1 MLFDLRHSIN
11 SKFCFYVAEHNHT
24 QDYSY
29 SLPISEM
36 DNTDNLTD
44 VESRCMQKYMKE
56 MKRNLEK
63 QNESLG
69 KQEMN
74 HQKEIVTLSEKIKA
88 LETEKSE
95 QSKQIMGLQHVIDK
109 NRQELNSIR
118 SELQQ
123 HKARAL
129 KTLQEKEK
137 LIMELK
143 GNPSATIDDA
153 TVMELNQLK

>member
-11 SKFCFYVAEHNHT
+11 STFCFYVAEHNHT
-24 QDYSY
+24 RDHSY

-44 VESRCMQKYMKE
+44 VESRSIQKYMKE

-69 KQEMN
+69 KQEMD

-95 QSKQIMGLQHVIDK
+95 QSKQIMGLQRVIDK